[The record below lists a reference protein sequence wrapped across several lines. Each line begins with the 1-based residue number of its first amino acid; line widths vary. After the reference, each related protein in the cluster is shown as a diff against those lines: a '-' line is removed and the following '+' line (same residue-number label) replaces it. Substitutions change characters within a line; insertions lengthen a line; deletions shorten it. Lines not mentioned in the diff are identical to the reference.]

1 MEFERDLL
9 VSPAAEVP
17 VVDGDVVS
25 AIRTLAARGVGKR
38 TIAREV
44 GVSINTVRRY
54 LRRPIEAGLQVRP
67 ARRFVDQWR
76 SEARRLYAGSA
87 AGNAV
92 VVRRLLSARG

>member
-17 VVDGDVVS
+17 VIDGDVVS

-44 GVSINTVRRY
+44 GISINTVRR
-54 LRRPIEAGLQVRP
+54 
-67 ARRFVDQWR
+67 
-76 SEARRLYAGSA
+76 
-87 AGNAV
+87 
-92 VVRRLLSARG
+92 